1 VPGPSAPAPTQ
12 PAAARDPA
20 AIRARITANPVWYHT
35 LALPG
40 GELTP
45 GQVDLRA
52 VAAKVLPA
60 DLRGRRAL
68 DVGTFDGFW
77 AFELERRG
85 AEVVAIDV
93 DDVAASQTPPNHREL
108 LLREGE
114 LFGVKLGRGFGI
126 AAELLGSRAQR
137 ITCDVTELTPET
149 IGGPVD
155 VVFMGALLL
164 HLRDPVGALERI
176 AGVLRP
182 GGELYQ
188 LESISLWLS
197 LLHPRRPVARM
208 QTLETTFNWWYP
220 NRATLR
226 AWLRTAGF
234 VDIQGRGLHH
244 PPQRP
249 PMDDWY
255 HGLRSRRPR

>member
-1 VPGPSAPAPTQ
+1 MSAPPAPTAS
-12 PAAARDPA
+12 AAAAVDPA
-20 AIRARITANPVWYHT
+20 AVRARVAANPAWYHT
-35 LALPG
+35 LELPG
-40 GELTP
+40 GVLTP

-68 DVGTFDGFW
+68 DIGTFDGFW

-93 DDVAASQTPPNHREL
+93 DDVADSQTPPNHREQL
-108 LLREGE
+108 LAESE
-114 LFGVKLGRGFGI
+114 LFGVQLGRGFHT
-126 AAELLGSRAQR
+126 AAELLGSGARRVA
-137 ITCDVTELTPET
+137 CDVMQLTADQ

-155 VVFMGALLL
+155 VAFMGALLL
-164 HLRDPVGALERI
+164 HLRDPVGALERV
-176 AGVLRP
+176 AGVLAP

-188 LESISLWLS
+188 LESISLWLTI
-197 LLHPRRPVARM
+197 LHPRRPVARM

-234 VDIQGRGLHH
+234 HDIRGRGLHH
-244 PPQRP
+244 PPQRA

-255 HGLRSRRPR
+255 LGLRSRRAR